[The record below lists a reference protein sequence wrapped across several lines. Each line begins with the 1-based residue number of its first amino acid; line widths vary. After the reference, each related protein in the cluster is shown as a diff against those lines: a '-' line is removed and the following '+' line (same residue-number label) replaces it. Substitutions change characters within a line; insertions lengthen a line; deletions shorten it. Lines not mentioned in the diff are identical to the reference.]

1 MIDTLLRS
9 IDMKIVDCDIELQV
23 VEILGVAA
31 ESLEE
36 DQKWE
41 NFLQLDGRS
50 KEAFLDEY
58 LKSGL
63 NY

>member
-1 MIDTLLRS
+1 
-9 IDMKIVDCDIELQV
+9 MKIVDCDIESQV
-23 VEILGVAA
+23 VEILEVAT
-31 ESLEE
+31 ELLEE